1 MSRSSPYQPS
11 VARVVE
17 TNFGQV
23 TPKKVFIVLVKGG
36 SETMLTLGNL
46 GTSCCLAVSL
56 GVSGDSFVR
65 GSFKLLSTPVLSQ
78 GSWESLCLF
87 KMLCKS
93 RSKLSP
99 KSYLPPDYHPHP
111 FYTEMKRTPLK
122 QRLRGVSF
130 VSSPRLQ
137 PCTPQRRSSWGTGST
152 GLISGHDVTTFCS
165 RLAFFCHAACGI
177 LVPWPGIEPG
187 FPAMEAQSPNYWTV
201 REFLC
206 SELLLSQGC
215 HNREEIIP
223 LQEN

>member
-1 MSRSSPYQPS
+1 M
-11 VARVVE
+11 
-17 TNFGQV
+17 
-23 TPKKVFIVLVKGG
+23 
-36 SETMLTLGNL
+36 
-46 GTSCCLAVSL
+46 SL
-56 GVSGDSFVR
+56 GVTGDSFVQ

-78 GSWESLCLF
+78 GTWDSLCLF

-99 KSYLPPDYHPHP
+99 KSYPPPDYYPHP
-111 FYTEMKRTPLK
+111 FYTEMKRMPLK

-130 VSSPRLQ
+130 ASSPRLQ
-137 PCTPQRRSSWGTGST
+137 PCTPQRRSSGGQGPLGSSQVMMWPLLFKV
-152 GLISGHDVTTFCS
+152 G
-165 RLAFFCHAACGI
+165 FFWPCHAACGI
-177 LVPWPGIEPG
+177 LIPWPGIEPG
-187 FPAMEAQSPNYWTV
+187 FPATEAQSPNYWTV